1 MKTKLA
7 VLFGGKSVEHEVS
20 VISAL
25 QAIENLNREKY
36 DIIPVY
42 ISKNGEMFTGESLI
56 ISEKYRDIP
65 ALLKESIKVTFANDN
80 GKVSLVRCPA
90 KRFGNNTVTDVDV
103 AFPIV
108 HGTNVEDGALQ
119 GYLKTLGLPFVGCDV
134 TASAV
139 GMDKYVMKSVLRD
152 GGFPVLDAMRFNS
165 KVVKPKEAIA
175 KIEERFKYPVIVKPV
190 NLGSSVGISVAHNKE
205 ELENSLTEALTYS
218 DTVIVERA
226 IVNLREINC
235 SVVGDTSSAEA
246 SECEEPFMCDEIL
259 SYKDKYM
266 GGGASKGAKTSDGA
280 KSGMASLQRKVPAD
294 ISPELR
300 ERIRKMAVDAF
311 RWLGCNGV
319 SRIDFMIDADTD
331 ELYINE
337 FNTIP
342 GSLSFYLWQPLGVPY
357 TELLDKLI
365 SLALKRHRESS
376 EITFSFDTNILA
388 SMSTNTGAKGSK
400 GAKA

>member
-7 VLFGGKSVEHEVS
+7 VIFGGKSVEHEIS

-36 DIIPVY
+36 DVIPVY
-42 ISKNGEMFTGESLI
+42 ISKNGDMYTGEALLL
-56 ISEKYRDIP
+56 SEEYRSIP
-65 ALLKESIKVTFANDN
+65 ALLKKCVKVTFASD
-80 GKVSLVRCPA
+80 GGRVSLVRCPA
-90 KRFGNNTVTDVDV
+90 KKFGKNTLCEIDV

-119 GYLKTLGLPFVGCDV
+119 GYLKTLGIPFVGCDV
-134 TASAV
+134 LASAV
-139 GMDKYVMKSVLRD
+139 GMDKYVMKAMLND
-152 GGFPVLDAMRFNS
+152 GGFPVLPGLRFSKNGRNNDAFI
-165 KVVKPKEAIA
+165 E
-175 KIEERFKYPVIVKPV
+175 KIEEKIAYPVIVKPV
-190 NLGSSVGISVAHNKE
+190 NLGSSVGISVAGNRAA
-205 ELENSLTEALTYS
+205 LEKALNEAFTYA

-235 SVVGDTSSAEA
+235 SVVGDASYAEA

-266 GGGASKGAKTSDGA
+266 SGGSKGS
-280 KSGMASLQRKVPAD
+280 KSGGSKGMASLKRKVPAD

-300 ERIRKMAVDAF
+300 EKVRTMAVDAF
-311 RWLGCNGV
+311 KWLGCNGV
-319 SRIDFMIDADTD
+319 SRIDFMIDNDSG
-331 ELYINE
+331 ELFINE

-342 GSLSFYLWQPLGVPY
+342 GSLSFYLWKPLGVSY
-357 TELLDKLI
+357 TQLLDKLI
-365 SLALKRHRESS
+365 SLALKRQRESE

-388 SMSTNTGAKGSK
+388 MGAPTGAKGAK
-400 GAKA
+400 GAKQ